1 MNSPR
6 YSLSTLRGDLFG
18 GLTAGVVALP
28 LALAFGVASGAGA
41 IAGLYGAIAVGFFA
55 ALFGGTPSQVSG
67 PTGPMTVIA
76 AAAVA
81 AFPGNL
87 PAVFT
92 VVALAGLLQI
102 GFGLL
107 RVGVFVRYIP
117 YPVISGFM
125 SGIGIIIVLLQIH
138 PLLGSPSVGSPLVA
152 LSRLPEALSVLNPH
166 CLLLSGLTMLIVF
179 LTPAHITRVVPSP
192 LVALLCVSLLSKL
205 LGFSVPTIGEIP
217 SGLPGLVLPTLSA
230 EQLPRILAMALAL
243 STLGVIDSLLTSIV
257 ADSITR
263 ERHDSNR
270 ELVGQGIGNA
280 VAGLIGGLPGAGATM
295 RTVVNIKAGG
305 STRLSGM
312 IHAVFLVAV
321 LLGLG
326 AYTAH
331 IPMAVLAGILM
342 KVGVDILDYR
352 MLKVLRRSPR
362 EDMIVMLAV
371 FGITVFVDLIVAV
384 AIGVTLA
391 SLMLTVRIARQTQ
404 INVSEAS
411 PTEWMRDIEKGIQE
425 ESDYRIRTIAVRGAF
440 FFGTTTQMQDKV
452 NRLIGAQVVIINCL
466 NVPFMDI
473 SAAFALSEM
482 VDKLKSEGIKPL
494 LVVTEGLG
502 LRRLLNGLGCGDI
515 FGEDGMQVDYN
526 KAVQVALAHLRKTPA
541 TRTR

>member
-1 MNSPR
+1 
-6 YSLSTLRGDLFG
+6 
-18 GLTAGVVALP
+18 
-28 LALAFGVASGAGA
+28 
-41 IAGLYGAIAVGFFA
+41 
-55 ALFGGTPSQVSG
+55 
-67 PTGPMTVIA
+67 
-76 AAAVA
+76 
-81 AFPGNL
+81 
-87 PAVFT
+87 
-92 VVALAGLLQI
+92 
-102 GFGLL
+102 
-107 RVGVFVRYIP
+107 
-117 YPVISGFM
+117 
-125 SGIGIIIVLLQIH
+125 
-138 PLLGSPSVGSPLVA
+138 
-152 LSRLPEALSVLNPH
+152 
-166 CLLLSGLTMLIVF
+166 
-179 LTPAHITRVVPSP
+179 
-192 LVALLCVSLLSKL
+192 
-205 LGFSVPTIGEIP
+205 
-217 SGLPGLVLPTLSA
+217 
-230 EQLPRILAMALAL
+230 MALAL

-270 ELVGQGIGNA
+270 ELIGQGIGNA

-326 AYTAH
+326 TYTAH

-404 INVSEAS
+404 INVIRGVRRPSGCGTS
-411 PTEWMRDIEKGIQE
+411 RRGLQE

-440 FFGTTTQMQDKV
+440 FFGTTTRMQDKV
-452 NRLIGAQVVIINCL
+452 NKLIGAQVVIINCL
-466 NVPFMDI
+466 NVPSWTF
-473 SAAFALSEM
+473 
-482 VDKLKSEGIKPL
+482 
-494 LVVTEGLG
+494 
-502 LRRLLNGLGCGDI
+502 RR
-515 FGEDGMQVDYN
+515 
-526 KAVQVALAHLRKTPA
+526 HSR
-541 TRTR
+541 

>member
-152 LSRLPEALSVLNPH
+152 LSRLPEALSTLNPH

-362 EDMIVMLAV
+362 EDMVVMLAV